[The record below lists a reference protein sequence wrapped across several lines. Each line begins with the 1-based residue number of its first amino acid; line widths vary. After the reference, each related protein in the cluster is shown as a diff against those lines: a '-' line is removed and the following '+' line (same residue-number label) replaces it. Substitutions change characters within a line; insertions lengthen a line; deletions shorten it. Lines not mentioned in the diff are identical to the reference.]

1 MKNKTKNKTKNSK
14 NILGVRRAKKNEKID
29 NLPKISILKTLQV
42 KVTQMEL
49 DVDDELFEKFAKIG
63 LSMVKNDKKAL
74 FNYAMNKALDNRIDS
89 I

>member
-1 MKNKTKNKTKNSK
+1 MKNKTKKSK

-42 KVTQMEL
+42 KVTQMEI
-49 DVDDELFEKFAKIG
+49 DVDDELFEEFAKIG
-63 LSMVKNDKKAL
+63 LSMVKYDKKAL
-74 FNYAMNKALDNRIDS
+74 FNYAMNKTLDNRIDS

>member
-1 MKNKTKNKTKNSK
+1 MKKSK
-14 NILGVRRAKKNEKID
+14 NILGVRKAKKNEKID
-29 NLPKISILKTLQV
+29 DLPKISILKTLQV

-49 DVDDELFEKFAKIG
+49 DVNDELFEKFVKIG
-63 LSMVKNDKKAL
+63 LAMVKNDKKAL

>member
-1 MKNKTKNKTKNSK
+1 MKNKMKKSK
-14 NILGVRRAKKNEKID
+14 NILGVRKAKKNEKID

-42 KVTQMEL
+42 KVTQMEI
-49 DVDDELFEKFAKIG
+49 DVDDKLFEKFVKIG
-63 LSMVKNDKKAL
+63 LAMVKYDKKAL

>member
-1 MKNKTKNKTKNSK
+1 MKKSK
-14 NILGVRRAKKNEKID
+14 NILGVRKAKKNEKID

-42 KVTQMEL
+42 KVTQMEI
-49 DVDDELFEKFAKIG
+49 DVDDELFEKFVKIG
-63 LSMVKNDKKAL
+63 LSMVKYDKKAL

>member
-1 MKNKTKNKTKNSK
+1 MKVKMKKSK
-14 NILGVRRAKKNEKID
+14 NILGVRKAKKNEKID
-29 NLPKISILKTLQV
+29 DLPKISILKTLQV

-49 DVDDELFEKFAKIG
+49 DVDDKLFEKFAKIG
-63 LSMVKNDKKAL
+63 LDMVKSDKKAL

>member
-1 MKNKTKNKTKNSK
+1 MKSKTKKSK

-29 NLPKISILKTLQV
+29 DLPKISILKTLQV

-49 DVDDELFEKFAKIG
+49 DIDDELFEEFVKIG
-63 LSMVKNDKKAL
+63 LSMVKTDKKAL

>member
-1 MKNKTKNKTKNSK
+1 MKKSK
-14 NILGVRRAKKNEKID
+14 NILGVRKAKKNEKID

-42 KVTQMEL
+42 KVTQMEI
-49 DVDDELFEKFAKIG
+49 DVDDELFEKFVKIG
-63 LSMVKNDKKAL
+63 LAMVKTDKKAL

>member
-1 MKNKTKNKTKNSK
+1 MNNKTKKSK
-14 NILGVRRAKKNEKID
+14 NILGVRKAKKNEKID

-42 KVTQMEL
+42 KVTQMEI
-49 DVDDELFEKFAKIG
+49 DVDDKLFEKFVKIG

>member
-1 MKNKTKNKTKNSK
+1 MKNKTKKSK
-14 NILGVRRAKKNEKID
+14 NILGVRKAKKNEKID

-49 DVDDELFEKFAKIG
+49 DVDDKIFEKFAKIG
-63 LSMVKNDKKAL
+63 LAMVKNDKKAL

>member
-1 MKNKTKNKTKNSK
+1 MKNKTKKSK
-14 NILGVRRAKKNEKID
+14 NILGIRKAKKNEKID

-49 DVDDELFEKFAKIG
+49 DVNDELFEKFVKIG
-63 LSMVKNDKKAL
+63 LAMVKNDKKAL

>member
-1 MKNKTKNKTKNSK
+1 MENKTKKSK
-14 NILGVRRAKKNEKID
+14 NILGVRKAKKNEKID

-42 KVTQMEL
+42 KVTQMEI
-49 DVDDELFEKFAKIG
+49 DVDDKLFEKFVKIG
-63 LSMVKNDKKAL
+63 LAMVKNDKKAL

>member
-1 MKNKTKNKTKNSK
+1 MKKSK
-14 NILGVRRAKKNEKID
+14 NVLGVRRAKKNEKID

-42 KVTQMEL
+42 KVTQMEI
-49 DVDDELFEKFAKIG
+49 DVDDKLFEKFVKIG
-63 LSMVKNDKKAL
+63 LAMVKNDKKAL

>member
-1 MKNKTKNKTKNSK
+1 MDKKSK
-14 NILGVRRAKKNEKID
+14 NILGVRKTKKNEKID

-42 KVTQMEL
+42 KVTQMEI
-49 DVDDELFEKFAKIG
+49 DVDDKLFEKFVKIG
-63 LSMVKNDKKAL
+63 LAMVKNDKKAL

>member
-1 MKNKTKNKTKNSK
+1 MDNKTQKSK

-42 KVTQMEL
+42 KVTQMEI
-49 DVDDELFEKFAKIG
+49 DVDDKLFEKFVKIG
-63 LSMVKNDKKAL
+63 LAMVKNDKKAL

>member
-1 MKNKTKNKTKNSK
+1 MKSKTKKSK

-42 KVTQMEL
+42 KVTQMEI
-49 DVDDELFEKFAKIG
+49 DVDDELFEKFVKIG
-63 LSMVKNDKKAL
+63 LAMVKTDKKAL

>member
-1 MKNKTKNKTKNSK
+1 MKSK
-14 NILGVRRAKKNEKID
+14 NILGVRKAKKNEKID
-29 NLPKISILKTLQV
+29 HLPKISILKTLQF
-42 KVTQMEL
+42 KVTQMEI

>member
-1 MKNKTKNKTKNSK
+1 MKKSK
-14 NILGVRRAKKNEKID
+14 NILGVRKAKKNEKID

-42 KVTQMEL
+42 KVTQMEI

-63 LSMVKNDKKAL
+63 LSMVKTDKKAL

>member
-1 MKNKTKNKTKNSK
+1 MKKSK
-14 NILGVRRAKKNEKID
+14 NILGVRKAKKNEKID
-29 NLPKISILKTLQV
+29 DLPKISILKTLQV

-49 DVDDELFEKFAKIG
+49 DVDDKIFEKFAKIG

>member
-1 MKNKTKNKTKNSK
+1 MKKSK
-14 NILGVRRAKKNEKID
+14 NILGIRKAKKSEKID

-42 KVTQMEL
+42 KVTQMEI
-49 DVDDELFEKFAKIG
+49 DVDDKLFEKFVKIG
-63 LSMVKNDKKAL
+63 LAMVKNDKKAL

>member
-1 MKNKTKNKTKNSK
+1 MKSKTKKSK
-14 NILGVRRAKKNEKID
+14 NILGVRKSKKNEKID

-42 KVTQMEL
+42 KVTQMEI
-49 DVDDELFEKFAKIG
+49 DVDDKLFEKFVKIG
-63 LSMVKNDKKAL
+63 LAMVKNDKKAL

>member
-1 MKNKTKNKTKNSK
+1 MKKSK
-14 NILGVRRAKKNEKID
+14 NILGIRKAKKSEKID

-42 KVTQMEL
+42 KVTQMEI
-49 DVDDELFEKFAKIG
+49 DVDDKLFEKFVKIG
-63 LSMVKNDKKAL
+63 LAMVKTDKKAL

>member
-1 MKNKTKNKTKNSK
+1 MDNKTKKSK
-14 NILGVRRAKKNEKID
+14 NILGVRRAKKKEKID

-42 KVTQMEL
+42 KVTQMEI
-49 DVDDELFEKFAKIG
+49 DVDDKLFEKFVKIG
-63 LSMVKNDKKAL
+63 LAMVKNDKKAL

>member
-1 MKNKTKNKTKNSK
+1 MNNKTKKSK

-42 KVTQMEL
+42 KVTQMEI
-49 DVDDELFEKFAKIG
+49 DVDDKLFEKFAKIG
-63 LSMVKNDKKAL
+63 LAMVKNDKKAL

>member
-1 MKNKTKNKTKNSK
+1 MKNKTKKSK

-49 DVDDELFEKFAKIG
+49 DVDDGLFEKFAKIG
-63 LSMVKNDKKAL
+63 LAMVKTDKKAL

>member
-1 MKNKTKNKTKNSK
+1 MKNKAKKSK
-14 NILGVRRAKKNEKID
+14 NILGVRKAKKNDKIN

-42 KVTQMEL
+42 KVTQMEI
-49 DVDDELFEKFAKIG
+49 DVNDELFEKFAKIG
-63 LSMVKNDKKAL
+63 LDMVKNDKKAL

>member
-1 MKNKTKNKTKNSK
+1 MKKSK
-14 NILGVRRAKKNEKID
+14 NILGVRKAKKSEKID

-42 KVTQMEL
+42 KVTQMEI
-49 DVDDELFEKFAKIG
+49 DVDDKLFEKFVKIG
-63 LSMVKNDKKAL
+63 LAMVKNDKKAL

>member
-1 MKNKTKNKTKNSK
+1 MKKSK
-14 NILGVRRAKKNEKID
+14 NILGVRKAKKNEKID

-49 DVDDELFEKFAKIG
+49 DVNDELFEKFAKIG

>member
-1 MKNKTKNKTKNSK
+1 MKKSK
-14 NILGVRRAKKNEKID
+14 NILGVRKAKKNEKID

-42 KVTQMEL
+42 KVTQMEI
-49 DVDDELFEKFAKIG
+49 DVDDKLFEKFVKIG
-63 LSMVKNDKKAL
+63 LAMVKNDKKAL

>member
-1 MKNKTKNKTKNSK
+1 MKKSK

-42 KVTQMEL
+42 KVTQMEI
-49 DVDDELFEKFAKIG
+49 DVDDELFEKFVKIG
-63 LSMVKNDKKAL
+63 LAMVKTDKKAL

>member
-1 MKNKTKNKTKNSK
+1 MKKSK
-14 NILGVRRAKKNEKID
+14 NILGVRKAKKSEKID

-42 KVTQMEL
+42 KVTQMEI
-49 DVDDELFEKFAKIG
+49 DVDDKLFEKFAKIG
-63 LSMVKNDKKAL
+63 LAMVKNDKKAL

>member
-1 MKNKTKNKTKNSK
+1 MDNKTKKSK

-42 KVTQMEL
+42 KVTQMEI
-49 DVDDELFEKFAKIG
+49 DVDDKLFEKFVKIG
-63 LSMVKNDKKAL
+63 LAMVKNDKKAL

>member
-1 MKNKTKNKTKNSK
+1 MKKSK
-14 NILGVRRAKKNEKID
+14 NILGVRKAKKNEKID

-42 KVTQMEL
+42 KVTQMEI
-49 DVDDELFEKFAKIG
+49 DVDDKLFEKFAKIG
-63 LSMVKNDKKAL
+63 LAMVKNDKKAL

>member
-1 MKNKTKNKTKNSK
+1 MKNKMKKSK
-14 NILGVRRAKKNEKID
+14 NILGVRKAKKNEKID

-49 DVDDELFEKFAKIG
+49 DIDDKLFEEFVKIG
-63 LSMVKNDKKAL
+63 LSMVKTDKKAL